1 MGDCASGTSLLRRSR
16 DKLVLLFHFSSASPR
31 NDGAPIVVLLLAG
44 ASFEAARKYDGR
56 GAHRH
61 CEVERVRLSCTSTL
75 NRSNLLEVGNC
86 AKKDLGKG
94 EEVLRGS
101 VPAR

>member
-1 MGDCASGTSLLRRSR
+1 M
-16 DKLVLLFHFSSASPR
+16 
-31 NDGAPIVVLLLAG
+31 LAG

-75 NRSNLLEVGNC
+75 NRSNPLEVGNC

-94 EEVLRGS
+94 EEVLRGEGAGEMS
-101 VPAR
+101 LPRRSRVKVCFVRVFCIGFASQ